1 MKATHSNFPY
11 LSRITNLQSNMRLT
25 NQIFGQKITEK
36 EISEPH
42 LVTDMSSPEPHLDR
56 CC

>member
-1 MKATHSNFPY
+1 MKATHINFPY
-11 LSRITNLQSNMRLT
+11 LSRITNQQFNMRLT

-42 LVTDMSSPEPHLDR
+42 LVTEHEQA
-56 CC
+56 